1 MILVTEGSVSMYAF
15 GEDRKVPI
23 DSAIVAIIDT
33 IEQSWWWKPKEVYT
47 NLMKVYT
54 KGRCWRNWTFW

>member
-1 MILVTEGSVSMYAF
+1 MAQSKIPDFYRPNCDPSINANGGIMYAF

-33 IEQSWWWKPKEVYT
+33 IEQS
-47 NLMKVYT
+47 
-54 KGRCWRNWTFW
+54 